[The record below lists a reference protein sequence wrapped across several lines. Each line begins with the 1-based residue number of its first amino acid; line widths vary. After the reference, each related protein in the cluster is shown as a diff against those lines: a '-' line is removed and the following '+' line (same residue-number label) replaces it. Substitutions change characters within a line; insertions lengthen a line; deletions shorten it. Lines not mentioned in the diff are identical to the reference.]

1 MVMPMAQEIV
11 QNAFNEVGRPDA
23 YNPNDIFFVSY
34 DQFPFCAGVNG
45 LTVRERVATIFYMGF
60 FNAEAL
66 LLTETGNQTGAF
78 QIAGTDAITQVPFFI
93 TTCSYTLIGEEF
105 YAASAYIS
113 RNPDLVS
120 MLKASDYFKVIIVAV
135 IIIGTLLASFN
146 LTGFI
151 NAFPI
156 E

>member
-1 MVMPMAQEIV
+1 
-11 QNAFNEVGRPDA
+11 
-23 YNPNDIFFVSY
+23 
-34 DQFPFCAGVNG
+34 
-45 LTVRERVATIFYMGF
+45 
-60 FNAEAL
+60 
-66 LLTETGNQTGAF
+66 
-78 QIAGTDAITQVPFFI
+78 IAGTDAITQVPFFI